1 MPQGVADRRVLDTRT
16 LLAPD
21 RCNTVFSTVDSL
33 APGDALVVLTDHT
46 PKSLLHRLQSER
58 AGLFEWSPLEEG
70 PPLWRTEITRRPA
83 DPGSLRG
90 VTEALSWDHD
100 RLDEIERRA
109 FEALAGGDTAGA
121 LSAWKEFVH
130 GLRRHIRFEE
140 EILFPAFEERAG
152 VPPAAGPTAVMRV
165 EHRQIEGL
173 LDTIAAALEGA
184 EDALPV
190 RARLHRVL
198 GEHNM
203 KEERVLYPATDQ
215 ALDEE
220 GRDALVRRIQQ
231 S

>member
-1 MPQGVADRRVLDTRT
+1 
-16 LLAPD
+16 
-21 RCNTVFSTVDSL
+21 
-33 APGDALVVLTDHT
+33 
-46 PKSLLHRLQSER
+46 
-58 AGLFEWSPLEEG
+58 
-70 PPLWRTEITRRPA
+70 
-83 DPGSLRG
+83 
-90 VTEALSWDHD
+90 
-100 RLDEIERRA
+100 
-109 FEALAGGDTAGA
+109 
-121 LSAWKEFVH
+121 
-130 GLRRHIRFEE
+130 
-140 EILFPAFEERAG
+140 
-152 VPPAAGPTAVMRV
+152 MRV